1 MEHGHNPIEGD
12 GRAAGRSLA
21 HRDRRRK
28 QLTDAALGC
37 ISTLGLRDTTVQD
50 VARRAGMAVGSISQ
64 YFDSKEALYTAV
76 LNALSEEFAAAWQ
89 CGLERAGHAPAARL
103 RCFVQTYFD
112 KSICQRRK
120 IAVWFAFWGEVRARP
135 QYREVC
141 AGYDR
146 HHDEMLANLCAA
158 VLDGQN
164 GTRLEPEGAAR
175 LVAAMCQGLWLEFL
189 TGETGLGRE
198 ELARLADLNLAALF
212 PAASEFRDE
221 TATAWRSHPTRSRA
235 RTPPRVESA

>member
-1 MEHGHNPIEGD
+1 MDIKIDTINEV
-12 GRAAGRSLA
+12 GRTGGRSAA

-37 ISTLGLRDTTVQD
+37 IASLGLRDTTVQD
-50 VARRAGMAVGSISQ
+50 VARRAGMAVGSINQ
-64 YFDSKEALYTAV
+64 YFDSKEALYAAV

-89 CGLERAGHAPAARL
+89 RGLERAGRTPAARL
-103 RCFVQTYFD
+103 RSFVQTYFD

-135 QYREVC
+135 QYRKVC

-146 HHDEMLANLCAA
+146 HHDETLAGLCAA
-158 VLDGQN
+158 MLDEQN
-164 GTRLEPEGAAR
+164 DKRLEPEGAAR

-189 TGETGLGRE
+189 TGDAGLGRE
-198 ELARLADLNLAALF
+198 ELAQLADRNLAALF
-212 PAASEFRDE
+212 PAAARNFGEK
-221 TATAWRSHPTRSRA
+221 TATA
-235 RTPPRVESA
+235 

>member
-1 MEHGHNPIEGD
+1 MLQGSGSR
-12 GRAAGRSLA
+12 GGGSAA

-37 ISTLGLRDTTVQD
+37 IASLGLRDTTVQD

-89 CGLERAGHAPAARL
+89 RGLERAGEAPAARL
-103 RCFVQTYFD
+103 RSFVQTYFD
-112 KSICQRRK
+112 KGICQRRK

-135 QYREVC
+135 QYRKVC

-146 HHDEMLANLCAA
+146 HHDQTLAGLCAA
-158 VLDGQN
+158 MLAGHHE
-164 GTRLEPEGAAR
+164 TRLEPEGAAR

-189 TGETGLGRE
+189 TGDAVLGRE
-198 ELARLADLNLAALF
+198 ELARLADQNLAALF
-212 PAASEFRDE
+212 PAAAREFGGE
-221 TATAWRSHPTRSRA
+221 TATA
-235 RTPPRVESA
+235 

>member
-1 MEHGHNPIEGD
+1 MMNSHGSSERAR
-12 GRAAGRSLA
+12 RAAGRSAA
-21 HRDRRRK
+21 HRERRRK
-28 QLTDAALGC
+28 QLIDGALGC
-37 ISTLGLRDTTVQD
+37 IASLGLRDTTVQD

-89 CGLERAGHAPAARL
+89 RGLERAGSAPAARL

-135 QYREVC
+135 QYRKVC

-146 HHDEMLANLCAA
+146 HHDETLASLCAA
-158 VLDGQN
+158 MPDGQN
-164 GTRLEPEGAAR
+164 EARLEPQGAAR

-189 TGETGLGRE
+189 TGDAGLGRE
-198 ELARLADLNLAALF
+198 ELARLADRNLAALF
-212 PAASEFRDE
+212 PAAAGAE
-221 TATAWRSHPTRSRA
+221 ARA
-235 RTPPRVESA
+235 GVTLA

>member
-1 MEHGHNPIEGD
+1 MNSNIIAVNGD
-12 GRAAGRSLA
+12 GRMNGRSAA
-21 HRDRRRK
+21 HRNRRRK

-37 ISTLGLRDTTVQD
+37 IASLGLRDTTVQD

-89 CGLERAGHAPAARL
+89 RELERAGHAPAARL
-103 RCFVQTYFD
+103 RSFVRTYFD

-120 IAVWFAFWGEVRARP
+120 VAVWFAFWGEVRARP
-135 QYREVC
+135 QYRKVC

-146 HHDEMLANLCAA
+146 DHDQTLAGLCAPM
-158 VLDGQN
+158 LDGRNQT
-164 GTRLEPEGAAR
+164 GLEPQGAAR

-189 TGETGLGRE
+189 TGDAGLGRE
-198 ELARLADLNLAALF
+198 ELARLADRNLAALF
-212 PAASEFRDE
+212 PAAAREFGDE
-221 TATAWRSHPTRSRA
+221 TEAA
-235 RTPPRVESA
+235 

>member
-1 MEHGHNPIEGD
+1 MKNNITDIDAEVRGV
-12 GRAAGRSLA
+12 GRSAA

-37 ISTLGLRDTTVQD
+37 IASLGLRDTTVQD
-50 VARRAGMAVGSISQ
+50 VARRADMAVGSISQ

-76 LNALSEEFAAAWQ
+76 LNALSEEFAGAWQ
-89 CGLERAGHAPAARL
+89 RGLERAGGAPGARL
-103 RCFVQTYFD
+103 RGFVQTYFD

-135 QYREVC
+135 QYRKVC

-146 HHDEMLANLCAA
+146 RHDQTLAGLCAA
-158 VLDGQN
+158 VLEGHERA
-164 GTRLEPEGAAR
+164 GLEPEGAAR

-189 TGETGLGRE
+189 TGDAGLSRE
-198 ELARLADLNLAALF
+198 ELARLADRNLAALF
-212 PAASEFRDE
+212 PAAAREFAEE
-221 TATAWRSHPTRSRA
+221 TATA
-235 RTPPRVESA
+235 